1 LWTKWTTALH
11 PEANN
16 TNFIQLSTATFGWLF
31 YWRKPV
37 TKEEVMTAINECAQE
52 LGRAPSYP
60 ELNRMRNVQ
69 HSDYRRSFSCYTQ
82 ALEACGLQP
91 AKGGQHGIKPELLLK
106 DYAEVAR
113 KIGRAPVINEYRL
126 HSKYSIRP
134 LLDRFG
140 KWTES
145 PRGLLEFAEKNGLA
159 EEYADVLEMVR
170 EQERQRFDQ
179 VREAALREVKGE
191 RAKPLFRVLK
201 GRPVYGPPL
210 APMGIAHAPLNELGV
225 VFLFGMLAER
235 LGFVVM
241 RVQKEF
247 PDCEAMREVEPGRW
261 QLELIEFEYLS
272 RNFLT
277 HGHDPAGCDVIVCWE
292 HNWPE
297 CPENLEVI
305 ELKKELEKLTA
316 DWRG

>member
-1 LWTKWTTALH
+1 M
-11 PEANN
+11 
-16 TNFIQLSTATFGWLF
+16 
-31 YWRKPV
+31 
-37 TKEEVMTAINECAQE
+37 TKEELLTTIKECAQE
-52 LGRAPSYP
+52 LGRAPSFT

-69 HSDYRRSFSCYTQ
+69 HSHYRHSFSCYTQ
-82 ALEACGLQP
+82 ALEACGLTP
-91 AKGGQHGIKPELLLK
+91 SKGGHGIKPELLLK
-106 DYAEVAR
+106 DYAEIAR
-113 KIGRAPVINEYRL
+113 KIGRAPVMGEFTL

-145 PRGLLEFAEKNGLA
+145 PRGLLKFAEENGLK
-159 EEYADVLEMVR
+159 EEYADVLEMIR

-179 VREAALREVKGE
+179 IRAAALREVDGE
-191 RAKPLFRVLK
+191 RAKPLFRVLP

-210 APMGIAHAPLNELGV
+210 ARTGIAHAPLNELGV
-225 VFLFGMLAER
+225 VFLFGMLAEK

-241 RVQKEF
+241 RIQKEF

-261 QLELIEFEYLS
+261 QLEQIEFEYLS

-277 HGHDPAGCDVIVCWE
+277 HGHDPALCDVIVCWE

-305 ELKKELEKLTA
+305 ELKKFVI
-316 DWRG
+316 G

>member
-1 LWTKWTTALH
+1 M
-11 PEANN
+11 
-16 TNFIQLSTATFGWLF
+16 
-31 YWRKPV
+31 
-37 TKEEVMTAINECAQE
+37 TKEELLTAIKECAQE

-60 ELNRMRNVQ
+60 ELNRMRGVQ
-69 HSDYRRSFSCYTQ
+69 HSDYRRSFSSYKH
-82 ALEACGLQP
+82 ALEACGLEP
-91 AKGGQHGIKPELLLK
+91 ARGGKGIELELLLK

-113 KIGRAPVINEYRL
+113 KVGHAPVMGEFTL
-126 HSKYSIRP
+126 HTRYSIRP

-145 PRGLLEFAEKNGLA
+145 PRGLLKFAEENGLK
-159 EEYADVLEMVR
+159 EEYADVLEMIR

-179 VREAALREVKGE
+179 VREAALREVNGE

-210 APMGIAHAPLNELGV
+210 TPAGIAHAPLNELGV
-225 VFLFGMLAER
+225 VFLFGMLAAR

-241 RVQKEF
+241 RIQKEF
-247 PDCEAMREVEPGRW
+247 PDCEAMREVEPGRY
-261 QLELIEFEYLS
+261 QLEQIEFEYLS

-277 HGHDPAGCDVIVCWE
+277 HGHDPAGCDAIVCWE

-297 CPENLEVI
+297 CPEGLEVI
-305 ELKKELEKLTA
+305 ELKKEVEKLTA